1 MALRLETEPEWIAFI
16 TEAGVP
22 PEPATQYAKT
32 FTENRIRVA
41 GLQHGLTKISRNHSH
56 WGHSVDCST
65 CEVATEIKVKGAA
78 PAKPTFK
85 L

>member
-32 FTENRIRVA
+32 FSENRLKA
-41 GLQHGLTKISRNHSH
+41 SELPDFNM
-56 WGHSVDCST
+56 
-65 CEVATEIKVKGAA
+65 AY
-78 PAKPTFK
+78 
-85 L
+85 